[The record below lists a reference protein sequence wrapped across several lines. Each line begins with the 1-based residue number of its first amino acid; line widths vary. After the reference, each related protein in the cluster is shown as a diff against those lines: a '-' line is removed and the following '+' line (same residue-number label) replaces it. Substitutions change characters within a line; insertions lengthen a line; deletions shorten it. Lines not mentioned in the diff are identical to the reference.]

1 MKIKREGKRKDYLNF
16 SEITEGECFYL
27 WDELTDGEDD
37 PWIYMAIEMVE
48 SSHYNETFNAVNLSC
63 HGELTSFVD
72 DEKVVKVDATLTYT
86 EAR

>member
-1 MKIKREGKRKDYLNF
+1 MKIKREGRRKDFFNF
-16 SEITEGECFYL
+16 SELAEGDCFYL
-27 WDELTDGEDD
+27 WSEVNDCEDD
-37 PWIYMAIEMVE
+37 PWIYMVIEMFE
-48 SSHYNETFNAVNLSC
+48 DSHGETYNAVNMSC